1 MGRPTDRYI
10 AQNRKARHDYLIEDT
25 IEAGLILAGS
35 EVKSLRKGGVSIN
48 EAYAAERGGELYLM
62 NANIPEYAAARI
74 NHEPRRARKLLLHK
88 KELNRLAGPVTREG
102 MALAPLRLYF
112 NEGGRVDRGPTGGG
126 CTAAGQGRRQRPLQV
141 DGDRHRLRHAQPP
154 LGLRARLARGAA
166 QTFWRAKA
174 RPGSASE

>member
-1 MGRPTDRYI
+1 MARPTDRYI

-74 NHEPRRARKLLLHK
+74 NHEPRPQAPAAQEGAEPARGRRHPRGHDAGAARALLQRARHRQDRDRPRQGQTQGRQARRREGARL
-88 KELNRLAGPVTREG
+88 EAGQSADLAG
-102 MALAPLRLYF
+102 
-112 NEGGRVDRGPTGGG
+112 TGG
-126 CTAAGQGRRQRPLQV
+126 
-141 DGDRHRLRHAQPP
+141 DR
-154 LGLRARLARGAA
+154 
-166 QTFWRAKA
+166 
-174 RPGSASE
+174 